1 MFQGHPRPQIWSD
14 YWPEN
19 DWAEK
24 YIKSSQ
30 GYLTNIHLNIQQGV
44 SADLNLARTTVSTCW
59 ISCQSVIKCYF
70 AALFNQD
77 GPGLCLLQKKLKPPL
92 CMRWYAFIY
101 YKRHLMIH
109 HPQPLR
115 RITDDLGTSHRLM
128 RPQVQGDPNMR
139 SSASGRS
146 GFGYGRTLV
155 IGKLL
160 EGSIWS

>member
-14 YWPEN
+14 WPEN
-19 DWAEK
+19 GAEK

-44 SADLNLARTTVSTCW
+44 SADLNSARTPVSTCL
-59 ISCQSVIKCYF
+59 ICCQSVIRCHF

-77 GPGLCLLQKKLKPPL
+77 GPGSCLLQKKLKPPL

-139 SSASGRS
+139 SSASVRS

-155 IGKLL
+155 IGKLF